1 MLQERYIYAYLS
13 GASFIFA
20 CIFLYLGFTS
30 EKPEDL
36 MNMLI
41 GAIICLILTG
51 LSVLFLITSSKRQN
65 QEKITKI

>member
-13 GASFIFA
+13 GSSFIFA
-20 CIFLYLGFTS
+20 GIFLYLGFTS